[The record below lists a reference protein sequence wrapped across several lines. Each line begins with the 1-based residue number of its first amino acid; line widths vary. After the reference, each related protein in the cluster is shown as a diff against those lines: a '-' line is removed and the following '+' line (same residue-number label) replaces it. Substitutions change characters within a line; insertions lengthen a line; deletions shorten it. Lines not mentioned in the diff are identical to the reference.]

1 MASNGTQG
9 SDANQNPAPQSDKPV
24 PQNVANVSGGN
35 RGRGRGS
42 LGRGSHGGVSQ
53 NSVNNV
59 PNLPRSVPNL
69 PTTSCTNRDYSR
81 AEGRRRNLE
90 RTITFTAEDR
100 NEPAPKQAIEDVSD
114 EASDK
119 ACPDCKG
126 HTCGFCRAKDHAM
139 IHCLMAKDGNIP
151 GCVLWNTMAHELN
164 ACPIYMGLDMQE
176 RLKGLINERAGLPN
190 VKVKDHWST
199 LFHAWL
205 YDKASEGMRAPD
217 EYPWTEAHAIELNGR
232 QNGNTLMGCSWCSK
246 RAATTVLFFPRMRWS
261 KTLSVSGGISGC
273 DAVFHFLNAWSRWAS
288 LVLLILPAQNSEP
301 RKSDHVTTE
310 LSAEAEKKRSPRVPD
325 YEIS

>member
-1 MASNGTQG
+1 MASNGTQV

-69 PTTSCTNRDYSR
+69 PTTSWTNRDYSR

-151 GCVLWNTMAHELN
+151 GCVMWNTMAHELN

-232 QNGNTLMGCSWCSK
+232 QNGNYAHELQLVFEKSGHDRS
-246 RAATTVLFFPRMRWS
+246 VLP
-261 KTLSVSGGISGC
+261 KDEVVK
-273 DAVFHFLNAWSRWAS
+273 DAVGVWWHFWLRRGLPFPQR
-288 LVLLILPAQNSEP
+288 LVEMGF
-301 RKSDHVTTE
+301 T
-310 LSAEAEKKRSPRVPD
+310 SPFDTAGPKFGAKEV
-325 YEIS
+325 